1 MVSRALYPAAAA
13 LVVALSFAASSPV
26 GAQYCEGTVH
36 GLSRHYDLDSGS
48 GFLAVRA
55 RPNSSSRMIGQL
67 FNGDHTEIFDPSR
80 QLVPDRLQGPD
91 RLGQRALAAQRLR
104 LLRGL

>member
-1 MVSRALYPAAAA
+1 MSFKAFLPVAA
-13 LVVALSFAASSPV
+13 LTAVAGLWIGASTPA

-36 GLSRHYDLDSGS
+36 GLSSHYNLATGS

-67 FNGDHTEIFDPSR
+67 FNGDHTEIFDR
-80 QLVPDRLQGPD
+80 RGNWYQVEIGGGTGWANARW
-91 RLGQRALAAQRLR
+91 LR
-104 LLRGL
+104 NDCGY